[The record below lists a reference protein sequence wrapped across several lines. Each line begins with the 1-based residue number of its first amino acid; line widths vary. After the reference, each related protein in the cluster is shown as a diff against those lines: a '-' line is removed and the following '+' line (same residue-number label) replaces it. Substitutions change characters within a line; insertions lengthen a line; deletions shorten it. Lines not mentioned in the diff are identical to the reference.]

1 MAEPPLFSAKAH
13 VFEIDP
19 GTKRAWLPA
28 SRHAVPVSCYFDP
41 ARAAYRLI
49 SSDGGKVIVNST
61 VTPGMT
67 FTKTSQKFGQWV
79 DGRANTVYG
88 LGFSSEQHLAK
99 FAEKFR
105 EVCEAA
111 RAARE
116 RLETEGSGG
125 GAGGGGS
132 PRSRRGRQDS
142 IGSDQTSSQHPGVCA
157 SSSMGS
163 VDSSGTAG
171 PGIGGG
177 ATGGLS
183 SGGSETD
190 TDIRQENERLKT
202 ALAQSVSGARRLEG
216 EAHALRGAHSAATEE
231 MGALRQRVHQHY
243 EGPTKDSSLNH
254 PFFSVADL
262 ERRESEE
269 REREGERGAER
280 VAELERRVCQLET
293 SLREKDQELELLR
306 LQLEDS
312 REMERERE
320 SEREAALL
328 KLQESEEKAEL
339 LQARVSELELGACDE
354 RGRAARLA
362 ACLAR
367 LDECAAALA
376 GARHGLAALT
386 SGNPTKC

>member
-231 MGALRQRVHQHY
+231 MGALRQRV
-243 EGPTKDSSLNH
+243 
-254 PFFSVADL
+254 ADL